1 MKSISFEHFGLNL
14 PLYINEL
21 CMLLSA
27 YIVFMTFSK
36 LIFNT
41 LLVQTGRKYMPL
53 PNAVAIDNVAPFYFQ
68 RSNTMLKALKIVFN
82 MKPVSHLK

>member
-1 MKSISFEHFGLNL
+1 MVEKKRRSISFKHFCLNL
-14 PLYINEL
+14 TLYINEF

-41 LLVQTGRKYMPL
+41 LFSA
-53 PNAVAIDNVAPFYFQ
+53 N
-68 RSNTMLKALKIVFN
+68 LKEVN
-82 MKPVSHLK
+82 DVT